1 MYRLSLFSSYH
12 YFCYIFKSMHNLK
25 RYTSFNKLKSAIV
38 LDTTNASKVNDSN
51 ADFQALI
58 NELRKHIVTRHSTVK
73 LKSEYAAKN
82 NK

>member
-1 MYRLSLFSSYH
+1 
-12 YFCYIFKSMHNLK
+12 MHNLK

-38 LDTTNASKVNDSN
+38 LDTTNASKVNDSI